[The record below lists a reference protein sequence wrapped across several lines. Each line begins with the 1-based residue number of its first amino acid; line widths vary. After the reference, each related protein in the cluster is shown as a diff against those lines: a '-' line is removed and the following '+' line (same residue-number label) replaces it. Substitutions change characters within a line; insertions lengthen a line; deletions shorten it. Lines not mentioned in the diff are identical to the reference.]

1 LKLKVDGVT
10 KTFGKIVAVN
20 DVNLDVNDGEYVAI
34 VGPSGCGKSTLLKI
48 VMGITHQDR
57 GKIIVDDRD
66 VSDLPPENRN
76 LGFVFQNIL
85 LFPNMTA
92 YQNIAYS
99 PIVKD
104 FNPLL
109 RKQFVEEM
117 FVFGKIDAWR
127 DYLPAQIS
135 SRGIQQKISLV
146 RALAT
151 GAKLLLLDEPLS
163 SLDARVRISL
173 RLEVRKIVKQLG
185 ITAIHVTHDQEEAMA
200 IADRIV
206 VMKKGSVVE
215 VGTPEEVYMRP
226 KNIFTAFF
234 LGKGNFIPAKIISR
248 KYKSSIAASEK
259 MAFES
264 ESHLNLGENVV
275 VFFRPENVIF
285 ERRGYNDYTGKIV
298 EKRFIGRHVDYI
310 IESNGVKVN
319 SRLLRI
325 DDPSMEVND
334 VIDFHIEKEDIIVYK
349 FPEEGLDAAFK
360 LE

>member
-1 LKLKVDGVT
+1 MKLKVEHIK
-10 KTFGKIVAVN
+10 KTFGKVAALD
-20 DVNLDVNDGEYVAI
+20 DVNLEINEGEYVTI

-48 VMGITHQDR
+48 IMGIINQDE
-57 GKIIVDDRD
+57 GKIMVDDKD
-66 VSDLPPENRN
+66 ISDLPPEDRN

-85 LFPNMTA
+85 LFPHMTA

-104 FNPLL
+104 FNPQL

-117 FVFGKIDAWR
+117 VVFGKIDPWR
-127 DYLPAQIS
+127 NYFPTQIS

-173 RLEVRKIVKQLG
+173 RAEVRKIVKQLK

-206 VMKKGSVVE
+206 VMKKGSVIE
-215 VGTPEEVYMRP
+215 VGTPEELYIRP
-226 KNIFTAFF
+226 KNIFTAYF
-234 LGKGNFIPAKIISR
+234 LGKGNFIPASIISR
-248 KYKSSIAASEK
+248 KYKSSIAKSEK
-259 MAFES
+259 LAFES
-264 ESHLNLGENVV
+264 EFRFELGENVV
-275 VFFRPENVIF
+275 VFFRPENIIF
-285 ERRGYNDYTGKIV
+285 GKKGYNDYSGKIV
-298 EKRFIGRHVDYI
+298 EKRFVGRHVDYFI
-310 IESNGVKVN
+310 DSNGTKVN

-325 DDPSMEVND
+325 DDPSIEVGNI
-334 VIDFHIEKEDIIVYK
+334 IDFHVEKEDIIVYK
-349 FPEEGLDAAFK
+349 YPEEGLETAFR